1 MEQSHTIRYL
11 VSILKGRKCSTLNLQ
26 IKNIKLHIVTDIK
39 VTINSL
45 SAFGFRY
52 LGGGE
57 GFCKQRKVIVVHW
70 ATPTRV
76 LPRRTWSVAGWI
88 VLGYWMKSVTRGDRL
103 LLCYLLY
110 GIYYVIY
117 YIIVIMSCYEDA
129 VLKIWNASRICVSSL
144 RRGHA
149 NLLCIVPIL
158 IYVLPE
164 QTQS

>member
-1 MEQSHTIRYL
+1 MSFSEWMEQSHTIRYL

-76 LPRRTWSVAGWI
+76 LPRRTWSVAGLNCTWLLNEVCDKRWPI
-88 VLGYWMKSVTRGDRL
+88 VIMLFIIWY

-110 GIYYVIY
+110 YCYYELLWRRSIKNLERFTNLRVILAQGP
-117 YIIVIMSCYEDA
+117 C
-129 VLKIWNASRICVSSL
+129 
-144 RRGHA
+144 
-149 NLLCIVPIL
+149 
-158 IYVLPE
+158 
-164 QTQS
+164 

>member
-1 MEQSHTIRYL
+1 MSFSEWMEQSHTIRYL

-76 LPRRTWSVAGWI
+76 LPRRTWSVAGLNCTWLLNEVCDKRWPI
-88 VLGYWMKSVTRGDRL
+88 VIILFIIWY

-110 GIYYVIY
+110 YCYYELLWRRSIKNLERFTNLRVILAQGP
-117 YIIVIMSCYEDA
+117 C
-129 VLKIWNASRICVSSL
+129 
-144 RRGHA
+144 
-149 NLLCIVPIL
+149 
-158 IYVLPE
+158 
-164 QTQS
+164 